1 MHSDFKHGYQREGT
15 NWISLG
21 SLRNA
26 GVLSV
31 GSLHVCL
38 GALHVSAVVKG
49 ILVRRIQEAIQ
60 LCTTSEGKMHCTG
73 TLSKYSRS
81 TASRRAANI
90 IRGGVGIGLGC
101 VSWGRRGSEGILTGA
116 FCNF

>member
-1 MHSDFKHGYQREGT
+1 MCTQISNIGT
-15 NWISLG
+15 IGVNQISFE

-38 GALHVSAVVKG
+38 GALRVSAVVKG

-60 LCTTSEGKMHCTG
+60 LCTICAIKQV
-73 TLSKYSRS
+73 
-81 TASRRAANI
+81 
-90 IRGGVGIGLGC
+90 RG
-101 VSWGRRGSEGILTGA
+101 
-116 FCNF
+116 